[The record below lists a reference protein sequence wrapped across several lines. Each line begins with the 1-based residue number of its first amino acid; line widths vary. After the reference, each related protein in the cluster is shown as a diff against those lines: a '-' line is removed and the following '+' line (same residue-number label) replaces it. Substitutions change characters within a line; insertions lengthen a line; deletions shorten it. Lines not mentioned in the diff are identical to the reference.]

1 MVIICHRRSESTI
14 GANKDEK
21 GQITQSQERRDLGID
36 LECHFWLH
44 V

>member
-1 MVIICHRRSESTI
+1 MVIICHMSSESII
-14 GANKDEK
+14 GANKNEK
-21 GQITQSQERRDLGID
+21 GQLTLSQERRDLGID